1 MSKKKDSLKPWLSR
15 PAINRSV
22 TLPLTRPLTQ
32 RLSNLNEF
40 HPNELDPYLLF
51 DARDSMIGTLE
62 NPTLDLDPS
71 KPDTLNVITATRAGT
86 ATFTDVNGLIASA
99 PANTVRVDHVDGVPM
114 ILVEPSATNLVT
126 NSTSFTE
133 NVDITKTTGI
143 DAPDGTNTASKISG
157 ILSSSSSDMAY
168 SIASTVTSSTQVT
181 GSIYVRG
188 IAGEVV
194 VLRIKRYTGG
204 AYVASGPQTVTL
216 TGDWQRIEGLT
227 MTLGADN
234 TNAAVSIRKE
244 SGSTADSVD
253 LWGGQIE
260 LGSVSTSYIPTSG
273 STVTRAADKLEITG
287 TAFSNFFNTGGD
299 GTFYVEFETKDAF
312 RDFYI
317 LNGQNPQSRFFYS
330 NYQNRLYSYDGA
342 QSLVFGNVPSGL
354 SRAAISYNSSNQFGS
369 LNGSAM
375 IGTTTHNGNLSNL
388 TKLCIGSFYN
398 NTDHLL
404 GHIKRV
410 LYWPVSNSNL

>member
-1 MSKKKDSLKPWLSR
+1 MRHGFSASGNQT
-15 PAINRSV
+15 AISV
-22 TLPLTRPLTQ
+22 TTEWQRFSVTMLGASGGGNVYFGILQFGAGNDVYEITQ
-32 RLSNLNEF
+32 PQFE
-40 HPNELDPYLLF
+40 E
-51 DARDSMIGTLE
+51 GT
-62 NPTLDLDPS
+62 
-71 KPDTLNVITATRAGT
+71 TASD
-86 ATFTDVNGLIASA
+86 FV
-99 PANTVRVDHVDGVPM
+99 ANTTGNPKFITGATYGPRVPM

-126 NSTSFTE
+126 YSEDFSHSSW
-133 NVDITKTTGI
+133 TKTAATMEGGHT
-143 DAPDGTNTASKISG
+143 APDGTATAYKLIEDTSDSVHRTFQTATASVSPSASISVFVKYSGRRYVLIRFADQSVGRWYDLISG
-157 ILSSSSSDMAY
+157 TLGDTYLSTPNDSSIELVGNDWYRITLSHTSNAQARCEFWVSDTESISS
-168 SIASTVTSSTQVT
+168 
-181 GSIYVRG
+181 
-188 IAGEVV
+188 
-194 VLRIKRYTGG
+194 YTGDGTSGVYIWG
-204 AYVASGPQTVTL
+204 AQLEA
-216 TGDWQRIEGLT
+216 
-227 MTLGADN
+227 
-234 TNAAVSIRKE
+234 
-244 SGSTADSVD
+244 
-253 LWGGQIE
+253 
-260 LGSVSTSYIPTSG
+260 GSVATSLIPTSG
-273 STVTRAADKLEITG
+273 GNAAARTRAADKLEITG